1 MPIVT
6 ASDAKLAACAALWGL
21 SMAVVGFGAFMAG
34 RSSVERL
41 VPEVTKP
48 LPAREQADGSLVLE
62 RDPDP
67 AREPAPH
74 AIPAGHV
81 EERRI
86 SVHVQPDVIRK
97 SDTTNTDVSVTPA
110 CECKPVRVDL
120 SLVRDTDG
128 GRRVIASSPDG
139 RILGGLDVPIAADS
153 IFRNR
158 EWAAGVS
165 YNPFDGTPGAWIERD
180 VGRIRVGADL
190 YQERN
195 ALASGLAIRLRVGWT
210 F

>member
-1 MPIVT
+1 MT
-6 ASDAKLAACAALWGL
+6 DLRAFLCAACSLL
-21 SMAVVGFGAFMAG
+21 SGAVCGYAG
-34 RSSVERL
+34 YMLRDSMEA
-41 VPEVTKP
+41 PEV
-48 LPAREQADGSLVLE
+48 V
-62 RDPDP
+62 
-67 AREPAPH
+67 EPAPEVRQGDDSLILERRPDPSPSPAPH
-74 AIPAGHV
+74 TIPAGHV

-86 SVHVQPDVIRK
+86 SVQVQPDVIRK

-120 SLVRDTDG
+120 SLVRDAEG

-139 RILGGLDVPIAADS
+139 RILGGLDVPIVADS

-165 YNPFDGTPGAWIERD
+165 YDPFDGTPGAWIERD
-180 VGRIRVGADL
+180 YGRIRVGADFS
-190 YQERN
+190 QERN
-195 ALASGLAIRLRVGWT
+195 AIASGLAIRLRVGWT